1 MIIKTTNPNPSKYSW
16 KTLTSY
22 ILLIGLIIYLLVQ
35 LSNAKK
41 GHSSELSQLQIQISK
56 QTEAQNKLKT
66 ELNNT
71 QKELG
76 EYLPYKAIIRS
87 ASLRDSIYSLLPF
100 KFGESA
106 MIMPDSTPV
115 VINSVSIVGNATDYS
130 IKYVVRTKKGEYLQI
145 SPSELRK

>member
-1 MIIKTTNPNPSKYSW
+1 MTTTSSNPSKYSW
-16 KTLTSY
+16 KTVTSY
-22 ILLIGLIIYLLVQ
+22 IVLIGLIIYLLIQ

-56 QTEAQNKLKT
+56 QSEAQNKLKM

-71 QKELG
+71 QNELG

-115 VINSVSIVGNATDYS
+115 VINSISIVGNATDYS

-145 SPSELRK
+145 SPSELKK

>member
-1 MIIKTTNPNPSKYSW
+1 MTTTNTNPSKYSW
-16 KTLTSY
+16 KTVTIY
-22 ILLIGLIIYLLVQ
+22 ILLIGLIIYLLIQ

-56 QTEAQNKLKT
+56 QSEAQNKLKM

-71 QKELG
+71 QNELG

-115 VINSVSIVGNATDYS
+115 VINSISIVGNATDYS

-145 SPSELRK
+145 SLSELRK

>member
-1 MIIKTTNPNPSKYSW
+1 MTTTITNPTKYSW
-16 KTLTSY
+16 K
-22 ILLIGLIIYLLVQ
+22 ILAICTIFIGLIIYLLVQ
-35 LSNAKK
+35 LSDAKK
-41 GHSSELSQLQIQISK
+41 GHSSELTQLQIQISE
-56 QTEAQNKLKT
+56 QSEAQNKLKM
-66 ELNNT
+66 ELNNS

-100 KFGESA
+100 KFGETA

-115 VINSVSIVGNATDYS
+115 VVNSVCILGNATDYS
-130 IKYVVRTKKGEYLQI
+130 IKYVVRTKKGEYVQI

>member
-1 MIIKTTNPNPSKYSW
+1 MTMTSTNTNPSKYSW
-16 KTLTSY
+16 KTVTSY
-22 ILLIGLIIYLLVQ
+22 TLLIGLIIYLLVQ

-41 GHSSELSQLQIQISK
+41 GHSSELSQLQIQLSK
-56 QTEAQNKLKT
+56 QSEDQNKLKI

-87 ASLRDSIYSLLPF
+87 ASLRESIYSLLPF

-106 MIMPDSTPV
+106 MIMPDSTTV

>member
-1 MIIKTTNPNPSKYSW
+1 MTTTNTNPSKYSW
-16 KTLTSY
+16 KTVTIY
-22 ILLIGLIIYLLVQ
+22 IILIGLIIYLLVQ

-56 QTEAQNKLKT
+56 QSEAQNKLNM

-71 QKELG
+71 KNQLG
-76 EYLPYKAIIRS
+76 EYVPYKAIIRS

-115 VINSVSIVGNATDYS
+115 VINSVSIVGNAIDYS

>member
-1 MIIKTTNPNPSKYSW
+1 MTTTSSNPSKYSW

-22 ILLIGLIIYLLVQ
+22 IVLIGLIIYLLVQ

-56 QTEAQNKLKT
+56 QFEAQNKLKM

-71 QKELG
+71 QNELG

-115 VINSVSIVGNATDYS
+115 VINSVSIVGNATDYN

-145 SPSELRK
+145 TPSELRK

>member
-1 MIIKTTNPNPSKYSW
+1 MTTTSSNPSKYSW

-56 QTEAQNKLKT
+56 QSEAQNKLKM

-71 QKELG
+71 QNELG

-145 SPSELRK
+145 SPSELKK

>member
-1 MIIKTTNPNPSKYSW
+1 MTTNSTNPSKYSW
-16 KTLTSY
+16 KTVTIY
-22 ILLIGLIIYLLVQ
+22 IVLIGLIIYLLVQ

-41 GHSSELSQLQIQISK
+41 GHSSELSQLQIQLSK
-56 QTEAQNKLKT
+56 QSEAQNKLNM

-71 QKELG
+71 KNQLG

-115 VINSVSIVGNATDYS
+115 VINSVSIVGNAIDYS

>member
-1 MIIKTTNPNPSKYSW
+1 MTTTITNPTKYSW
-16 KTLTSY
+16 KTLAIYTV
-22 ILLIGLIIYLLVQ
+22 LIGLIIYLLVQ
-35 LSNAKK
+35 LSDAKK
-41 GHSSELSQLQIQISK
+41 GHSSELSQLKIQIST
-56 QTEAQNKLKT
+56 QSEAQNKLKI
-66 ELNNT
+66 ELNNS

-100 KFGESA
+100 KFGETA

-115 VINSVSIVGNATDYS
+115 LVNSVCILGNATDYS
-130 IKYVVRTKKGEYLQI
+130 IKYVVRTKKGEYVQI

>member
-1 MIIKTTNPNPSKYSW
+1 MTTTSSNPSKYSW

-56 QTEAQNKLKT
+56 QSEAQNKLKM

-71 QKELG
+71 QNELG

>member
-1 MIIKTTNPNPSKYSW
+1 MTTTITNPSKYSW
-16 KTLTSY
+16 KTVTIY
-22 ILLIGLIIYLLVQ
+22 ILLIGLIIYLFFQ
-35 LSNAKK
+35 LRDAKN
-41 GHSSELSQLQIQISK
+41 GHTSELSQLQIQIAK
-56 QTEAQNKLKT
+56 QSEAQNKLKM
-66 ELNNT
+66 EFKNT

-106 MIMPDSTPV
+106 MIMPDSTHV

>member
-1 MIIKTTNPNPSKYSW
+1 MTTPYTVPSKYSW
-16 KTLTSY
+16 KTVTIY
-22 ILLIGLIIYLLVQ
+22 IVLIGLIIYLFFQ
-35 LSNAKK
+35 LRDAKN
-41 GHSSELSQLQIQISK
+41 GHTNELAQLQIQLSK
-56 QTEAQNKLKT
+56 QSAAQNKLKI

-106 MIMPDSTPV
+106 MIMPDSTHV

>member
-1 MIIKTTNPNPSKYSW
+1 MTTTNTNPSKYSW
-16 KTLTSY
+16 KTVTIY
-22 ILLIGLIIYLLVQ
+22 IVLIGLIIYLLVQ
-35 LSNAKK
+35 LSNAKS
-41 GHSSELSQLQIQISK
+41 GHTNELAQLQIQLSK
-56 QTEAQNKLKT
+56 QSEAQNKLKI

-106 MIMPDSTPV
+106 MIIPDSTTV

-130 IKYVVRTKKGEYLQI
+130 IKYVVRTKKGE
-145 SPSELRK
+145 

>member
-1 MIIKTTNPNPSKYSW
+1 MTTNSSNPSKYNW
-16 KTLTSY
+16 KSISIY
-22 ILLIGLIIYLLVQ
+22 SVLIGLIIYLFVL
-35 LSNAKK
+35 LRDAKN
-41 GHSSELSQLQIQISK
+41 GHTSELTQLQIQIAK
-56 QTEAQNKLKT
+56 QAEAQNKLQMA
-66 ELNNT
+66 LNNT

-76 EYLPYKAIIRS
+76 QYLPYKAIIRS

-106 MIMPDSTPV
+106 MIMPDSSSV
-115 VINSVSIVGNATDYS
+115 VINSISIVGNATDYS

>member
-1 MIIKTTNPNPSKYSW
+1 MTTTSSNPSKYSW
-16 KTLTSY
+16 KTVTSY
-22 ILLIGLIIYLLVQ
+22 IVLIGLIIYLLVQ

-56 QTEAQNKLKT
+56 QSEAQNKLKM

-71 QKELG
+71 QNELG

-87 ASLRDSIYSLLPF
+87 ASLRDSIYSLLLF

>member
-1 MIIKTTNPNPSKYSW
+1 MTTTNTNPSKYSW
-16 KTLTSY
+16 KTVTIY
-22 ILLIGLIIYLLVQ
+22 IVLIGLIIYLLVQ
-35 LSNAKK
+35 LSNAKN
-41 GHSSELSQLQIQISK
+41 GHTNELAQLQIQLSK
-56 QTEAQNKLKT
+56 QSEAQNKLNM

-71 QKELG
+71 KNQLG
-76 EYLPYKAIIRS
+76 EYVPYKAIIRS

-115 VINSVSIVGNATDYS
+115 VINSVSIVGNAIDYS

>member
-1 MIIKTTNPNPSKYSW
+1 MTSTNTNPSKYSW
-16 KTLTSY
+16 KTVTIY
-22 ILLIGLIIYLLVQ
+22 IVLIGLIIYLFVQ

-41 GHSSELSQLQIQISK
+41 GHSSELSQLQIRISK
-56 QTEAQNKLKT
+56 QSEAQNKLKM

-130 IKYVVRTKKGEYLQI
+130 IKYLVRTKKGEYLQI

>member
-1 MIIKTTNPNPSKYSW
+1 MTTNSTTPSKYSW
-16 KTLTSY
+16 KTVTIY
-22 ILLIGLIIYLLVQ
+22 IVLIGLIIYLFFQLRDAKNGHTNELAQLQNQ
-35 LSNAKK
+35 LS
-41 GHSSELSQLQIQISK
+41 K
-56 QTEAQNKLKT
+56 QSEAQNKLKM

-76 EYLPYKAIIRS
+76 GYLPYKAIIRS
-87 ASLRDSIYSLLPF
+87 ASMRDSIYSLLPF

>member
-1 MIIKTTNPNPSKYSW
+1 MTTNSTTPSKYSW
-16 KTLTSY
+16 KTVTIY
-22 ILLIGLIIYLLVQ
+22 IVLMGLIIYLLVQ

-41 GHSSELSQLQIQISK
+41 GHSSELSQLQIQLSK
-56 QTEAQNKLKT
+56 QSEAQNKLNM

-71 QKELG
+71 KNQLG
-76 EYLPYKAIIRS
+76 EYVPYKAIIRS

-106 MIMPDSTPV
+106 MIMPDSTTV
-115 VINSVSIVGNATDYS
+115 VINSVSIVGNANDYS

>member
-1 MIIKTTNPNPSKYSW
+1 MTTTITNPTKYSW
-16 KTLTSY
+16 KTVATYLV
-22 ILLIGLIIYLLVQ
+22 LIGLIIYLLVQ
-35 LSNAKK
+35 LNNAKK

-56 QTEAQNKLKT
+56 QTEAQNKLKI

-100 KFGESA
+100 KFGETA

-115 VINSVSIVGNATDYS
+115 VVNSVCILGNATDYS
-130 IKYVVRTKKGEYLQI
+130 IKYVVRTKKGEYVQI

>member
-1 MIIKTTNPNPSKYSW
+1 MTTTSSNPSKYSW
-16 KTLTSY
+16 KTVTSY

-56 QTEAQNKLKT
+56 QSEAQNKLKM

-71 QKELG
+71 QNELG

>member
-1 MIIKTTNPNPSKYSW
+1 MTITNTNPSKYSW
-16 KTLTSY
+16 KTVIIY
-22 ILLIGLIIYLLVQ
+22 IVLIGLIIYLLVQ
-35 LSNAKK
+35 LNNAKK

-56 QTEAQNKLKT
+56 QSEAQNKLNM

-71 QKELG
+71 KNQLG
-76 EYLPYKAIIRS
+76 EYVPYKAIIRS

-130 IKYVVRTKKGEYLQI
+130 IKYMVRTKKGEYLQI

>member
-1 MIIKTTNPNPSKYSW
+1 MTTTNTNPSKYSW
-16 KTLTSY
+16 KILASY
-22 ILLIGLIIYLLVQ
+22 IVLIGLIIYLLVQ
-35 LSNAKK
+35 LRDAKN
-41 GHSSELSQLQIQISK
+41 GHTSELSQLQIQISK
-56 QTEAQNKLKT
+56 QSEAQNKLNI

-71 QKELG
+71 KNQLG
-76 EYLPYKAIIRS
+76 EYVPYKAIIRS

-106 MIMPDSTPV
+106 MIMPDSIPV

-130 IKYVVRTKKGEYLQI
+130 IKYLVRTKKGEYLQI

>member
-1 MIIKTTNPNPSKYSW
+1 MTITNTNPSKYSW
-16 KTLTSY
+16 KTVIIY
-22 ILLIGLIIYLLVQ
+22 IVLIGLIIYLLVQ
-35 LSNAKK
+35 LNNAKK

-56 QTEAQNKLKT
+56 QSEAQNKLNM

-71 QKELG
+71 KNQLG
-76 EYLPYKAIIRS
+76 EYVPYKAIIRS

-106 MIMPDSTPV
+106 IIMPDSTPV
-115 VINSVSIVGNATDYS
+115 VINSVSIVGNATEYS

>member
-1 MIIKTTNPNPSKYSW
+1 MTITNTNPSKYSW
-16 KTLTSY
+16 KTVIIY
-22 ILLIGLIIYLLVQ
+22 IVLIGLIIYLLVQ
-35 LSNAKK
+35 LNNAKK

-56 QTEAQNKLKT
+56 QSEAQNKLNM

-71 QKELG
+71 KNQLG

-115 VINSVSIVGNATDYS
+115 VINSVSIVGNAIDYS
-130 IKYVVRTKKGEYLQI
+130 IKYVVRKKNGEYLQI

>member
-1 MIIKTTNPNPSKYSW
+1 MTTNSTNSSKYSW
-16 KTLTSY
+16 KTVTIY
-22 ILLIGLIIYLLVQ
+22 IVLIGLIIYLLVQ

-41 GHSSELSQLQIQISK
+41 GHSNELSQLRIQISK
-56 QTEAQNKLKT
+56 QSETQNKLKM
-66 ELNNT
+66 ELNNS

>member
-1 MIIKTTNPNPSKYSW
+1 MTTNSTTPSKYSW
-16 KTLTSY
+16 KTVTIY
-22 ILLIGLIIYLLVQ
+22 IVLMGLIIYLLVQ

-56 QTEAQNKLKT
+56 QSEAQNKLNM

-71 QKELG
+71 KNQLG
-76 EYLPYKAIIRS
+76 EYVPYKAIIRS

-106 MIMPDSTPV
+106 MIMPDSTHV

-130 IKYVVRTKKGEYLQI
+130 LKYVVRTKKGEYLQI

>member
-1 MIIKTTNPNPSKYSW
+1 MTITNTNPSKYSW
-16 KTLTSY
+16 KTVIIY
-22 ILLIGLIIYLLVQ
+22 IVLIGLIIYLLVQ
-35 LSNAKK
+35 LNNAKK

-56 QTEAQNKLKT
+56 QSEAQNKLNM

-71 QKELG
+71 KNQLG
-76 EYLPYKAIIRS
+76 EYVPYKAIIRS

-106 MIMPDSTPV
+106 MIMPDSTTV

>member
-1 MIIKTTNPNPSKYSW
+1 MTTDTTNPSKYSW
-16 KTLTSY
+16 KTISIY
-22 ILLIGLIIYLLVQ
+22 VILIGLTIYLFVQ
-35 LSNAKK
+35 LREAKN
-41 GHSSELSQLQIQISK
+41 GHTSELSQLQSQIAK
-56 QTEAQNKLKT
+56 QNEAQNKLQMQ
-66 ELNNT
+66 LNNT

-76 EYLPYKAIIRS
+76 EYLPYKAVIRS

-106 MIMPDSTPV
+106 MVMPDSTPV
-115 VINSVSIVGNATDYS
+115 VINSLSIAGNATDYS

>member
-1 MIIKTTNPNPSKYSW
+1 MTTTITNPTKYSW
-16 KTLTSY
+16 KTLAIY
-22 ILLIGLIIYLLVQ
+22 IVLIGLIIYLLVQ
-35 LSNAKK
+35 LSDAKK
-41 GHSSELSQLQIQISK
+41 GHSSELSQLKIQISK
-56 QTEAQNKLKT
+56 QSEAQNKLKI

-100 KFGESA
+100 KFGELA

-115 VINSVSIVGNATDYS
+115 LVNSVCIVGNATDYS

>member
-1 MIIKTTNPNPSKYSW
+1 MTITNTNPSKYSW
-16 KTLTSY
+16 KTVIIY
-22 ILLIGLIIYLLVQ
+22 IVLIGLIIYLLVQ
-35 LSNAKK
+35 LNNAKK

-56 QTEAQNKLKT
+56 QSEAQNKLNM

-71 QKELG
+71 KNQLG
-76 EYLPYKAIIRS
+76 EYVPYKAIIRS

-115 VINSVSIVGNATDYS
+115 VINSVSIVGNAIDYS

>member
-1 MIIKTTNPNPSKYSW
+1 MTTTSSNPSKYSW
-16 KTLTSY
+16 KTVTSY

-56 QTEAQNKLKT
+56 QSEAQNKLNM

>member
-1 MIIKTTNPNPSKYSW
+1 MTTTITNPTKYSW
-16 KTLTSY
+16 KTLAIY
-22 ILLIGLIIYLLVQ
+22 IVLIGLIIYLLVQ
-35 LSNAKK
+35 LSDAKK
-41 GHSSELSQLQIQISK
+41 GHSSQLSQLKIQISK
-56 QTEAQNKLKT
+56 QSEAQNKLKM
-66 ELNNT
+66 ELNNS

-76 EYLPYKAIIRS
+76 EYIPYKAIIRS

-106 MIMPDSTPV
+106 MIMPDSSCV

-130 IKYVVRTKKGEYLQI
+130 IKYVVRTKKGEYVQI

>member
-1 MIIKTTNPNPSKYSW
+1 MTTTNTNPSKYSW
-16 KTLTSY
+16 KTVTIY
-22 ILLIGLIIYLLVQ
+22 IVLIGLIIYLLVQ
-35 LSNAKK
+35 LSNAKS
-41 GHSSELSQLQIQISK
+41 GHTNELAQLQIQLSK
-56 QTEAQNKLKT
+56 QSEAQNKLNM

-71 QKELG
+71 KNQLG
-76 EYLPYKAIIRS
+76 EYVPYKAIIRS

-115 VINSVSIVGNATDYS
+115 VINSVSIVGNAIDYS